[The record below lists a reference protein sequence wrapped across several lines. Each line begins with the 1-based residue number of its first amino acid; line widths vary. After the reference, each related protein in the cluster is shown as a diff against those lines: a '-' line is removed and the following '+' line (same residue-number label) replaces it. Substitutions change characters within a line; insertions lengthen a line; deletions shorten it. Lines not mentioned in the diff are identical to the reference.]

1 MTTDSRTYTAIG
13 LMSGT
18 SMDGIDAA
26 LLVTD
31 GERITEFG
39 AFLGESYDEPFRNR
53 LRGVVGQPDAPGV
66 TAVARELTLR
76 HAAVVERLLQS
87 AGMARESVDVIGFHG
102 HTVFHDPGRA
112 FTRQI
117 GDGALLAA
125 ETSIAVI
132 DDFRSRDMTEGGQGA
147 PLAPL
152 FHRALA
158 HGLERPLAVL
168 NLGGVANVTWIGG
181 VTEDG
186 PIACD
191 TGPAN
196 ALLDDWMRDVAGLP
210 YDTDG
215 ALASRGKADAGV
227 LATLL
232 ADPWFDLAPPKSLDR
247 DHFMAAWKDVSHGRS
262 LSPEDG
268 AATLVAFSAGAVGKA
283 ARHLPQAPR
292 RWLAT
297 GGGRRNPVLM
307 AALRQVLGAPVDPV
321 ERVGWNGDALE
332 AQAFAFLA
340 VRSLLGLPLS
350 LPSTTGVARPCS
362 GGRLHRPRAA

>member
-1 MTTDSRTYTAIG
+1 MNLNARSFTAIG

-26 LLVTD
+26 VLRTD
-31 GERITEFG
+31 GERVTAFG
-39 AFLGESYDEPFRNR
+39 AFVGEAYDPAFRAA

-66 TAVARELTLR
+66 AAVARELTLR
-76 HAAVVERLLQS
+76 HAAAVRRLLGE
-87 AGMARESVDVIGFHG
+87 AGLAAGDVDVIGFHG
-102 HTVFHDPGRA
+102 HTVFHAPGEG

-125 ETSIAVI
+125 ETGIAVI

-158 HGLERPLAVL
+158 QGLERPLAVL
-168 NLGGVANVTWIGG
+168 NLGGVGNVTWIGG
-181 VTEDG
+181 AADG
-186 PIACD
+186 PVAFD

-196 ALLDDWMRDVAGLP
+196 ALLDDWLRTQAGLD
-210 YDTDG
+210 YDADG
-215 ALASRGKADAGV
+215 ALAARGEADAAV
-227 LATLL
+227 LAELL
-232 ADPWFDLAPPKSLDR
+232 ADPWFALPPPKSLDR
-247 DHFMAAWKDVSHGRS
+247 DHFAAAWRRATAGRR
-262 LSPEDG
+262 LSPADG
-268 AATLVAFSAGAVGKA
+268 AATLTGFSAGAVGRA
-283 ARHLPQAPR
+283 ARHLPAPPR

-297 GGGRRNPVLM
+297 GGGRRNPTLM
-307 AALRQVLGAPVDPV
+307 AALRRTLGVPVDAV
-321 ERVGWNGDALE
+321 EAVGWDGDAIE

-350 LPSTTGVARPCS
+350 LPSTTGVTRPCT
-362 GGRLHRPRAA
+362 GGRLHRAGGD